1 MSTPSTAIA
10 PEMIN
15 EFKEMVRQEWT
26 DPATVAAWGKWRVPM
41 SVQTAETTT
50 AIVQAA
56 QIAPGMQ
63 VLDIASG
70 TGEPLRAVARLV
82 GPAGH
87 VTAADLGAGMLSVA
101 EESAREAGLHNITFR
116 QADAHALPFAG
127 NSFDRVTCRFGVMY
141 FADAP
146 HAFSEIYRVLKPGGR
161 VAFIAWGQLQ
171 DNPFMLC
178 SLGPL
183 FKRVQVPPP
192 PPGAPT
198 PFKYGAPGSLSSDLE
213 GAGFKRVEEETRQ
226 MAFPWPGTPD
236 NLWEH
241 FQDVAAPFRPIIES
255 LPPNEKAAAISEIL
269 DGYRQFYDGHQ
280 INMPASIVVAS
291 AVK

>member
-1 MSTPSTAIA
+1 MATTATS

-15 EFKEMVRQEWT
+15 AFKQMVREEW
-26 DPATVAAWGKWRVPM
+26 DDKRTVEAWRRWRTQFR
-41 SVQTAETTT
+41 VQTAEVTRL
-50 AIVQAA
+50 ILQAA
-56 QIAPGMQ
+56 EIAPGMQ

-70 TGEPLRAVARLV
+70 TGEPLRSVAKIV

-87 VTAADLGAGMLSVA
+87 VTSTDLSASMLRVA
-101 EESAREAGLHNITFR
+101 EESATEDNLHNITYQ
-116 QADAHALPFAG
+116 QADAHALPFAD
-127 NSFDRVTCRFGVMY
+127 NSFDRITCRWGVMY
-141 FADAP
+141 FGDPQQAL
-146 HAFSEIYRVLKPGGR
+146 SEIRRVLKRGGK
-161 VAFIAWGQLQ
+161 VAFTAWGPLEE
-171 DNPFMLC
+171 NPFMIG

-198 PFKYGAPGSLSSDLE
+198 PFKYAAHGSLTVALE
-213 GAGFKRVEEETRQ
+213 GVGFKDVAEETEQ
-226 MAFPWPGTPD
+226 VSFPWPGSPE

-255 LPPNEKAAAISEIL
+255 LSLEERKSATEEIQAT
-269 DGYRQFYDGHQ
+269 YRQFYDGQQ
-280 INMPASIVVAS
+280 INMPAVIVVAS